1 LSDGRS
7 ELVIPYADE
16 RELLGDILR
25 FGADVVVLGPPRL
38 REQVQAEVRKL
49 AELYGR

>member
-1 LSDGRS
+1 M
-7 ELVIPYADE
+7 
-16 RELLGDILR
+16 LGDILR
-25 FGADVVVLGPPRL
+25 FGADVEVLGPPRL